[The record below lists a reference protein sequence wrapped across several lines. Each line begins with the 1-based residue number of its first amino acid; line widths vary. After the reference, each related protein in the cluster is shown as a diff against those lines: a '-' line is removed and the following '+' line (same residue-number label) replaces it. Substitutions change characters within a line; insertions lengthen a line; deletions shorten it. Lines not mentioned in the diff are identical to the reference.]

1 MSQEVSDSVDLVPA
15 DTVRYVSIAV
25 LLAALTAVL
34 AQFSIQ
40 LPGGIPFSFQPFGIF
55 FAGLLLGPLWGG
67 FSMSLYLL
75 VGLAGV
81 PIFSNGGA
89 GIGYFL
95 GPTGGFLIGFV
106 LAAVLIGAIVHRS
119 IQPKSVPELPVAVT
133 TLALVVSLV
142 PIYAVGVPWFA
153 EVQGWTLTR
162 AASFLAPFA
171 VGDLVKVAITVGLVA
186 NGTKLLAR
194 VDDNRS

>member
-15 DTVRYVSIAV
+15 NTVRYVSIAV

-81 PIFSNGGA
+81 PVFSNGGA

-95 GPTGGFLIGFV
+95 GATGGFLIGFV

-119 IQPKSVPELPVAVT
+119 IQPKSLPELPVAVT